1 MAETIYGEMWT
12 QVALAGLRKD
22 LVGDLICNKQ
32 FKQQVW
38 GKGESLNIVSVG
50 TLTDKEYDE
59 SNITYEDITD
69 SSLKLEIDKSRYVA
83 FKSEDAARAKTSIEK
98 LTEIVTDAGYQM
110 GDYWDALVMAEYANA
125 GLDSFSDGS
134 STAWQITAST
144 AANIPALFGALKRQL
159 KKANAPRGDIY
170 FVAPP
175 EIEEAITL
183 YFGNKGPSS
192 VMSDNYVQ
200 NANYM
205 GRLFGVQTFISNN
218 LVTGSSVTHG
228 LAGVV
233 GTSIALANDIIT
245 DEKLR
250 LEGRIAD
257 GQRILSIGGIK
268 TYRDA
273 ISIDVNLNE
282 TVIATS

>member
-32 FKQQVW
+32 FKQEVW
-38 GKGESLNIVSVG
+38 GKGETLNIVGVS
-50 TLTDKEYDE
+50 TLTDKEYDDD
-59 SNITYEDITD
+59 NITYEDITD
-69 SSLKLEIDKSRYVA
+69 TSLKLEIDKARYVA
-83 FKSEDAARAKTSIEK
+83 FKREDAARAKTSIEK
-98 LTEIVTDAGYQM
+98 MTEIVTDAGYQM
-110 GDYWDALVMAEYANA
+110 GDYWDGLVMAEYANA
-125 GLDSFSDGS
+125 GLDSYATG
-134 STAWQITAST
+134 TTPWQITATT
-144 AANIPALFGALKRQL
+144 AANIPQLFGAIIRQL

-170 FVAPP
+170 AVVPP
-175 EIEEAITL
+175 EIEEAITM

-192 VMSDNYVQ
+192 VMSDDYVT
-200 NANYM
+200 NANYRGKM
-205 GRLFGVQTFISNN
+205 FGVNVFVSNN
-218 LVTGSSVTHG
+218 LVTASSVTHG
-228 LAGVV
+228 LAGVM

-273 ISIDVNLNE
+273 ISIDINLNE
-282 TVIATS
+282 TVIG

>member
-22 LVGDLICNKQ
+22 LVGAMICNSQ
-32 FKQQVW
+32 FKQEVW
-38 GKGESLNIVSVG
+38 GKGDTLNIVGVS
-50 TLTDKEYDE
+50 TLTDKEYTDD
-59 SNITYEDITD
+59 NITYEDITD
-69 SSLKLEIDKSRYVA
+69 SSLKLEIDKARYVA
-83 FKSEDAARAKTSIEK
+83 FKREDAARAKTSIEK
-98 LTEIVTDAGYQM
+98 MTEVVTDAGYQM

-125 GLDSFSDGS
+125 GLDSYATGTTPWQV
-134 STAWQITAST
+134 TATT
-144 AANIPALFGALKRQL
+144 AANIPQLFGAIVRQL

-170 FVAPP
+170 AVVPP
-175 EIEEAITL
+175 EIEEAITM

-192 VMSDNYVQ
+192 VMSDDYVM
-200 NANYM
+200 NANYRGKM
-205 GRLFGVQTFISNN
+205 FGVNVFISNN

-228 LAGVV
+228 LAGVM

-268 TYRDA
+268 TYRPA
-273 ISIDVNLNE
+273 VSIDINLNE
-282 TVIATS
+282 TVIA

>member
-1 MAETIYGEMWT
+1 MAETIFGEMWT

-38 GKGESLNIVSVG
+38 GKGEALNIVGVG
-50 TLTDKEYDE
+50 TLTDKAYDND
-59 SNITYEDITD
+59 NITYEDITD
-69 SSLKLEIDKSRYVA
+69 TGVKLEIDKARYVA

-125 GLDSFSDGS
+125 GLDSYATGT
-134 STAWQITAST
+134 TAWQITHAT
-144 AANIPALFGALKRQL
+144 AANVPAMFGAIKRQL

-183 YFGNKGPSS
+183 YFGNKGPASQ
-192 VMSDNYVQ
+192 MSDAYVM
-200 NANYM
+200 NANYG
-205 GRLFGVQTFISNN
+205 GRLFGVEVFISNN
-218 LVTGSSVTHG
+218 LVTGTSVTHG
-228 LAGVV
+228 LAGVM

-268 TYRDA
+268 TYRPT
-273 ISIDVNLNE
+273 ISIDVNINE
-282 TVIATS
+282 VVIATS

>member
-1 MAETIYGEMWT
+1 MAETIFGEMWT